1 MKKKF
6 ILVIL
11 SFLTI
16 NAISSVDKIL
26 ENISVEKGFEVSI
39 FSNTTDA
46 PRQITEGNSGYIF
59 VGSKKGDVYALKDHD
74 GNGKADFS
82 MVVASDMGDS
92 SGVAF
97 YNGSLFIAEI
107 DKVWKIEDIE
117 EKLDR
122 GNALKISKKFL
133 LLMICPQIHG
143 MEENG
148 LSLIK
153 MEVFL

>member
-11 SFLTI
+11 SFLAI

-26 ENISVEKGFEVSI
+26 ENISVEKGFEISI

-59 VGSKKGDVYALKDHD
+59 VGSKKGNVYALKDHD

-82 MVVASDMGDS
+82 MLIASDMSDS
-92 SGVAF
+92 SGVA
-97 YNGSLFIAEI
+97 YYEGSLFIAEI
-107 DKVWKIEDIE
+107 DKV
-117 EKLDR
+117 
-122 GNALKISKKFL
+122 
-133 LLMICPQIHG
+133 
-143 MEENG
+143 
-148 LSLIK
+148 
-153 MEVFL
+153 